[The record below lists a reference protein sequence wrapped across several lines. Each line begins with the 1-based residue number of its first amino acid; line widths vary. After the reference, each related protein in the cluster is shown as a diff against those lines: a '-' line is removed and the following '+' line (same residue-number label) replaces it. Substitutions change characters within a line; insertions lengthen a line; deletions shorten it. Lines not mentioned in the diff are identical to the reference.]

1 MTSGIT
7 EPEQGGAN
15 RILQALPEAVYAGL
29 RPDLTRL
36 ELSTGDVLFE
46 PGRPIDGVY
55 FPLLGVFSM
64 LANVEDNPVEV
75 ATIGD
80 EGMVGLPVFL
90 GSGTSTER
98 AMCQVPG
105 PALRMDA
112 DRFRE
117 HIVVTDGPLQQLIQ
131 RYTQTLFVQLARNTA
146 CNRSHL
152 TRQRC
157 ARWLLM
163 TADRMHANRF
173 PLTQRFLAQML
184 AVRRSSVSEIA
195 GSLADDGSIRYSR
208 GVITILD
215 RQRLENTACACYRII
230 RDTTDAAF
238 PPHPT
243 GPGERPP

>member
-1 MTSGIT
+1 MTGDT
-7 EPEQGGAN
+7 GEPADARRN
-15 RILQALPEAVYAGL
+15 RILRTLPDAEHARL
-29 RPDLTRL
+29 RPDLTRRDL
-36 ELSTGDVLFE
+36 NTGDILFE
-46 PGRPIDGVY
+46 PGRPIEAVY
-55 FPLLGVFSM
+55 FPLRGVFSM
-64 LANVEDNPVEV
+64 LANVEDTAIEV

-80 EGMVGLPVFL
+80 EGMIGLPVFL
-90 GSGTSTER
+90 GAGTSTER

-105 PALRMDA
+105 SALRMEA

-117 HIVVTDGPLQQLIQ
+117 HIAVMDGSLQQAMQ
-131 RYTQTLFVQLARNTA
+131 RYTNTLFVQLARNTA

-163 TADRMHANRF
+163 TADRMHANQF

-195 GSLADDGSIRYSR
+195 GSLAADGSIRYSR
-208 GVITILD
+208 GVVTILD
-215 RQRLENTACACYRII
+215 RQRLEDTACTCYRII

-238 PPHPT
+238 PAPSTEH
-243 GPGERPP
+243 GE